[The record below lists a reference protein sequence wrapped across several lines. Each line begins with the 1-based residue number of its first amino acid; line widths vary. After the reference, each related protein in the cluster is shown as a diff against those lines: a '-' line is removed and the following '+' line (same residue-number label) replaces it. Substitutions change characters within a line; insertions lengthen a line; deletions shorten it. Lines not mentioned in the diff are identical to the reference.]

1 MADKTTRFTINSRD
15 IASNSTTNE
24 DIVGSIQTPDISANT
39 VPVSLAPTK
48 DNIFLEVDLD
58 KLGEHRQP
66 DNTRF
71 IYKPEEIS
79 AEDHQFSLID
89 KQAIPDQVGADG
101 TVIYFLQENY
111 KFDEVVSVDRFAIDY
126 EKPFFDSFTT
136 PEFIEKGLVK
146 PTFDTTSSTE
156 EDVKLIEPNK
166 FEVLNTPER
175 VEQVFYKALFDA
187 IGVTDDVNGV
197 LPDDDQTAVIQDRNF
212 DTSGVEDFSYRHIFK
227 GLIDTVNLVETFRAE
242 DGTIKD
248 DSTIVDIFIASL
260 SKIADDDLTN
270 ATDTVAFSPTSSRL
284 DTTTTNDIL
293 STVITFLRSPVDT
306 ASAAD
311 SGRLN
316 SQDYFSEEYVWED
329 YAGTNS
335 YF

>member
-1 MADKTTRFTINSRD
+1 MADKTTTFTINSKD
-15 IASNSTTNE
+15 VASNSTTNK

-48 DNIFLEVDLD
+48 DNIFLEVNLTN
-58 KLGEHRQP
+58 LGEIRQP

-71 IYKPEEIS
+71 IYKPEEVS
-79 AEDHQFSLID
+79 AGDHQFSLID
-89 KQAIPDQVGADG
+89 KQAIPDKAG
-101 TVIYFLQENY
+101 TDSNLIYFLIDND
-111 KFDEVVSVDRFAIDY
+111 KFDEVVSVDRFSVDY
-126 EKPFFDSFTT
+126 EKPFFDVFTT
-136 PEFIEKGLVK
+136 PEFLEKELSKVF
-146 PTFDTTSSTE
+146 FDTTASKD
-156 EDVKLIEPNK
+156 EDVKLVEPNK
-166 FEVLNTPER
+166 FETLNTPER
-175 VEQVFYKALFDA
+175 VEQVFFKSIFDA
-187 IGVTDDVNGV
+187 ISITDDVNGV
-197 LPDDDQTAVIQDRNF
+197 LPDDDQTALIQDRNF
-212 DTSGVEDFSYRHIFK
+212 DTSGVEDFSYRHIYK
-227 GLIDTVNLVETFRAE
+227 GLIDAVNLSETFRAE

-260 SKIADDDLTN
+260 FKTADNDLST
-270 ATDTVAFSPTSSRL
+270 ALDTTALHPTSSRF
-284 DTTTTNDIL
+284 DSTTTNDIL

>member
-1 MADKTTRFTINSRD
+1 MADKTTRFTINSKD
-15 IASNSTTNE
+15 IASNSTTNK
-24 DIVGSIQTPDISANT
+24 DIVGIIQTPDISANT

-79 AEDHQFSLID
+79 VEDHQFSLID
-89 KQAIPDQVGADG
+89 KQAVPDKVGVDG
-101 TVIYFLQENY
+101 TFVYFLKEND
-111 KFDEVVSVDRFAIDY
+111 KFDEVVSVDRFEIDY

-136 PEFIEKGLVK
+136 PDFIEKGLVK
-146 PTFDTTSSTE
+146 PAFDTASSTE
-156 EDVKLIEPNK
+156 ENVKLIESNK

-227 GLIDTVNLVETFRAE
+227 GLIDTVNLAETFRAE

-270 ATDTVAFSPTSSRL
+270 ATDKVALSPTSVRL
-284 DTTTTNDIL
+284 DTTTINDIL
-293 STVITFLRSPVDT
+293 STVITFLRSPVDA

-329 YAGTNS
+329 YVGTNS

>member
-1 MADKTTRFTINSRD
+1 MADKTTRFTINSKD
-15 IASNSTTNE
+15 IASNSTTNK

-79 AEDHQFSLID
+79 VEDHQFSLID
-89 KQAIPDQVGADG
+89 KQAVPDKVGVDG
-101 TVIYFLQENY
+101 TFVYFLKEND
-111 KFDEVVSVDRFAIDY
+111 KFDEVVSVDRFEIDY

-136 PEFIEKGLVK
+136 PDFIEKGLVK
-146 PTFDTTSSTE
+146 PAFDTASSTE
-156 EDVKLIEPNK
+156 ENVKLIESNK

-270 ATDTVAFSPTSSRL
+270 ATDKVALSPTSVRL
-284 DTTTTNDIL
+284 DTTTINDIL
-293 STVITFLRSPVDT
+293 STVITFLRSPVDA

-329 YAGTNS
+329 YVGTNS

>member
-1 MADKTTRFTINSRD
+1 MADKTTRFTINSKD
-15 IASNSTTNE
+15 IASNSTTNK

-71 IYKPEEIS
+71 IFKPDEVS
-79 AEDHQFSLID
+79 VEDHQFSLID

-101 TVIYFLQENY
+101 TVIYFLQESD
-111 KFDEVVSVDRFAIDY
+111 KFDEAVSVDRFAVNY

-136 PEFIEKGLVK
+136 PDFIEKGLVK
-146 PTFDTTSSTE
+146 TTFDTASSTE
-156 EDVKLIEPNK
+156 EDVKLIQSNK

-187 IGVTDDVNGV
+187 IGVTDDVNGI
-197 LPDDDQTAVIQDRNF
+197 LPDDDQTSLIQDRNF
-212 DTSGVEDFSYRHIFK
+212 DTSGVEDFSYRHILK
-227 GLIDTVNLVETFRAE
+227 GLVDTVNLLETFRAE

-248 DSTIVDIFIASL
+248 NSSIADLFIANLSKTADNDSTSTDEKIVFGSNIG
-260 SKIADDDLTN
+260 K
-270 ATDTVAFSPTSSRL
+270 L
-284 DTTTTNDIL
+284 DTATTNDIL
-293 STVITFLRSPVDT
+293 STVITFLRSPVDA

-329 YAGTNS
+329 YVGTNS